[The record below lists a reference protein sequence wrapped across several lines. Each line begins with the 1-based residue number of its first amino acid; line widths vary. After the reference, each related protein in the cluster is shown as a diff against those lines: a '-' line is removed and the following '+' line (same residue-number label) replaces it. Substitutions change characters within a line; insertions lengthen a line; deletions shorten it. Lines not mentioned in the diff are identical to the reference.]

1 MMCGAQGP
9 TTILHHIRCGNS
21 GMGRKPPDWYGVA
34 LCFVCHSYAHG
45 EGINDHK
52 AMLMAYQRQIDRWLA
67 DGLLTFTA

>member
-1 MMCGAQGP
+1 
-9 TTILHHIRCGNS
+9 
-21 GMGRKPPDWYGVA
+21 MGRKPPDWYGVG